1 MRRYLLIILSAYL
14 LTGCF
19 TIENRHTGIPPG
31 TWRGT
36 LDVNP
41 ILGGP
46 PVASLEDQ
54 QFNYDDTPPNY
65 LPFNFDIIYENEKD
79 FYVELI
85 NGEER
90 IPVKEVSFGR
100 DKVTNRDTFL
110 IEFPIYDTYIKG
122 IYNERVM
129 QGNWVVN
136 YKNNYS
142 VPFVAKY
149 GKNYRFTQLKE
160 EPVINVSGKWAVEFT
175 DADGTYPGVGVFK
188 QNGNDLT
195 GTFLTETG
203 DYRYLEGTIQKNKL
217 FLSVFDGSHAFLF
230 EAKILEDQTM
240 IGSFK
245 SGRHYQATW
254 SGKKDDTATLADP
267 NTLTYLKEGYDQ
279 IDFAFPNEEGVV
291 ITFGDKRYQNKA
303 KLVQIFGTWCPN
315 CKDETQFLVDYLKKN
330 PSKDLEVIGLAFEQ
344 YKDADKSLAAI
355 KRYKQ
360 RMNIPYE
367 LLLAGGAN
375 KQEAAKALPMLNH
388 ILAYPTLLFIDK
400 QNKIRKIHTGFSGPA
415 TEEYESFG
423 KEFEATIAEL
433 VTSKK

>member
-1 MRRYLLIILSAYL
+1 MKRYIFIFLSTYL

-19 TIENRHTGIPPG
+19 TIENRYTGIPPG

-41 ILGGP
+41 IVGGP
-46 PVASLEDQ
+46 PVADLEDQ

-65 LPFNFDIIYENEKD
+65 LPFTFDIVYENDTD

-90 IPVKEVSFGR
+90 IPVKDVSFGR
-100 DKVTNRDTFL
+100 KRSTNKDTFL
-110 IEFPIYDTYIKG
+110 IEFPVYDAYIEG
-122 IYNERVM
+122 IYSERVM
-129 QGNWVVN
+129 QGHWVVN
-136 YKNNYS
+136 YKKNYA

-160 EPVINVSGKWAVEFT
+160 EPVMDISGKWTVQFE
-175 DADGTYPGVGVFK
+175 DSGGTYPGVGVFK
-188 QNGNDLT
+188 QEGNHLT

-245 SGRHYQATW
+245 SGKHYQATW
-254 SGKKDDTATLADP
+254 TGKKEDNAKLADP
-267 NTLTYLKEGYDQ
+267 NSLTFLKEGYDQ
-279 IDFAFPNEEGVV
+279 LEFAFPNAAGE
-291 ITFGDKRYQNKA
+291 IIKLGDERYKNKV

-315 CKDETQFLVDYLKKN
+315 CRDETRFLVDYLKKN
-330 PSKDLEVIGLAFEQ
+330 PSKDLEVIGLAFEK
-344 YKDADKSLAAI
+344 YKDAGKSNAAI
-355 KRYKQ
+355 KRYQQ

-367 LLLAGGAN
+367 LLLAGDAD
-375 KQEAAKALPMLNH
+375 KKEAAKALPMLNH
-388 ILAYPTLLFIDK
+388 ILAYPTLIFIDK
-400 QNKIRKIHTGFSGPA
+400 NNKVRKIHTGFSGPA
-415 TEEYESFG
+415 TADYELFGEEFD
-423 KEFEATIAEL
+423 ATITELLAE
-433 VTSKK
+433 

>member
-1 MRRYLLIILSAYL
+1 MKRVLIIFFSTYL

-46 PVASLEDQ
+46 PVADLEDQ

-65 LPFNFDIIYENEKD
+65 LPFTFDIVYENEND

-90 IPVKEVSFGR
+90 IPVKEVFFGR
-100 DKVTNRDTFL
+100 KKSTNKDTFL
-110 IEFPIYDTYIKG
+110 INFPIYDAYIEG
-122 IYNERVM
+122 IYSERVM
-129 QGNWVVN
+129 QGHWVVN
-136 YKNNYS
+136 YKKNYT

-160 EPVINVSGKWAVEFT
+160 QPVMDISGKWSVQFE
-175 DADGTYPGVGVFK
+175 DSDGPYPGVGVFEQK
-188 QNGNDLT
+188 GNHVT

-245 SGRHYQATW
+245 SGKHYQATW
-254 SGKKDDTATLADP
+254 TGKKEDTAVLADP
-267 NTLTYLKEGYDQ
+267 NSLTYLKEGYDQ
-279 IDFAFPNEEGVV
+279 VEFAFSNEDGEI
-291 ITFGDKRYQNKA
+291 ITLGDERYKNKV

-315 CKDETQFLVDYLKKN
+315 CRDETRFLVDYLKKH
-330 PSKDLEVIGLAFEQ
+330 PSKDLEVIGLAFEK
-344 YKDADKSLAAI
+344 YKDTDKSQAAI

-360 RMNIPYE
+360 GMNIPYE
-367 LLLAGGAN
+367 LLLAGDAN
-375 KQEAAKALPMLNH
+375 KTEAAKALPMLNH

-400 QNKIRKIHTGFSGPA
+400 QNKVRKIHTGFSGPA
-415 TEEYESFG
+415 TEGYELFG
-423 KEFEATIAEL
+423 KEFEVTIAEML
-433 VTSKK
+433 AE